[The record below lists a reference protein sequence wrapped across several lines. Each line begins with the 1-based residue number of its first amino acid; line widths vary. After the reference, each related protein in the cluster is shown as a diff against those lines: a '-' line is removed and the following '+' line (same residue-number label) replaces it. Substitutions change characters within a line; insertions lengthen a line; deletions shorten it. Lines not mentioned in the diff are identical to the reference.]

1 MPFITKFNL
10 PLNLAVFVA
19 NSRAQLEIPNI
30 HNDSSAND
38 TAKSILETRND
49 REAALRKLMDRNSVY
64 NPDKIGDSNIGSK
77 NGPVS
82 LASFVGGR
90 ATAPRLNRHAPQADA
105 NDLTQYIQPDLAAPH
120 PVFGTGGVAMPGM
133 ASKRESKSPIPFVG
147 SEQFERYRPSFVNTK
162 SSSSPIPVPGGG
174 KADERVKT
182 DINRRSFTAI
192 HKTPSPALAQ
202 RYTEKLDIS
211 ATWDAKLGPDPIL
224 TKRKSNNSIAKSSL
238 LSSPT
243 TEENSLTPIGMSP
256 SKSADDYRSL
266 STTSSSW
273 KSSPITSSSL
283 SSYKGEKPTPS
294 ISASA
299 TKAKPI
305 TSIGSST
312 LSYGGTSVATSSSF
326 SPTSKPT
333 QTHSYPTTPSGHH
346 SLFSYNSPSYAV
358 STAKKDATPL
368 RRLMERNHVYNPD
381 KGAAENSRKSVVERV
396 QTASLAAFMGGSGK
410 GIRLNKH
417 APQVDAHDPTQFV
430 QPDLSA
436 PHPVFGKGG
445 VAMPGMITRKSAPDA
460 RSRVDSAELSTPAST
475 KKAIWPP
482 IYSAE
487 KTEDRPVSPQKTG
500 GRARTNSVPRP
511 ESSVGFG
518 GFQANSWRSH
528 VREQSRSPTKETKD
542 TPARDRTISTPS
554 TAQHSIVTPSLVRPL
569 QIKPKAFSPSPQ
581 VPATTA
587 SPAFKKPGAQKDL
600 TPSLSRLQGRGF
612 VQNMVKASSH
622 ISNTSPS
629 PTPPPTRPTSATG
642 RKGLVSDRWQQKVQP
657 NSPTKSLSTP
667 SALKGS
673 SSTFNI
679 GASHGLKSTASLP
692 SFGKPTA
699 STPSPP
705 PAESRAHLDPYQ
717 RSHTPGL
724 GSATTM
730 VVIKPSKSFTDLSEL
745 GMKNGHGDIAQFSD
759 LDTTPSRKPPIHVR

>member
-1 MPFITKFNL
+1 MPFIIKFNL
-10 PLNLAVFVA
+10 LLNLAVFVA
-19 NSRAQLEIPNI
+19 NSLRGQLEIPNI
-30 HNDSSAND
+30 PNDNSAND

-64 NPDKIGDSNIGSK
+64 NPDKVRDLNIGSK
-77 NGPVS
+77 NEPVS

-105 NDLTQYIQPDLAAPH
+105 NDSTQYIQPDLTAPH
-120 PVFGTGGVAMPGM
+120 PVFGTGGVAIPGM
-133 ASKRESKSPIPFVG
+133 TSKRESKSPIPFVG
-147 SEQFERYRPSFVNTK
+147 SEQSERYRPSSANTK
-162 SSSSPIPVPGGG
+162 SSPSPIPVPGVG
-174 KADERVKT
+174 KAAEPSKRMNT

-192 HKTPSPALAQ
+192 HKSPSPALAQ
-202 RYTEKLDIS
+202 RYTEKLDDS
-211 ATWDAKLGPDPIL
+211 ATRDAKLGPDL
-224 TKRKSNNSIAKSSL
+224 AKRKSISKSSSL

-256 SKSADDYRSL
+256 SKSADDYRSI
-266 STTSSSW
+266 SATSSSW
-273 KSSPITSSSL
+273 KSSPVVSSSL
-283 SSYKGEKPTPS
+283 SSSKGERPAPS
-294 ISASA
+294 ILASA
-299 TKAKPI
+299 TKMKPT

-312 LSYGGTSVATSSSF
+312 LSYGGTSVLTSSS
-326 SPTSKPT
+326 SSKPIK
-333 QTHSYPTTPSGHH
+333 THSYPTTPSSDHR
-346 SLFSYNSPSYAV
+346 SLLSYDSPSYAV
-358 STAKKDATPL
+358 STAKKDDTPL
-368 RRLMERNHVYNPD
+368 RRLMERNHVHNPD
-381 KGAAENSRKSVVERV
+381 KGAAENSRKSVVERA
-396 QTASLAAFMGGSGK
+396 QTTSLAAFMGGSGK

-430 QPDLSA
+430 QPDLNT

-460 RSRVDSAELSTPAST
+460 RSRADNADLSTPAST

-487 KTEDRPVSPQKTG
+487 KTEERPVSPQKSG
-500 GRARTNSVPRP
+500 GRARTNSVPRL

-518 GFQANSWRSH
+518 GSQANSWRSH
-528 VREQSRSPTKETKD
+528 ATERLQSPTKETRD
-542 TPARDRTISTPS
+542 TPFRDRTISTPS
-554 TAQHSIVTPSLVRPL
+554 TAQHSVVTPSLARPL
-569 QIKPKAFSPSPQ
+569 QPTSKAFSLSPQ
-581 VPATTA
+581 VPVITA
-587 SPAFKKPGAQKDL
+587 SPAFKNPISQKDL

-622 ISNTSPS
+622 ISNTPPS

-642 RKGLVSDRWQQKVQP
+642 KKGLVSDRWQQNVQP
-657 NSPTKSLSTP
+657 NSPTKSLTTP

-673 SSTFNI
+673 SSTSNLE
-679 GASHGLKSTASLP
+679 ASHSLKSTASLP
-692 SFGKPTA
+692 SFGKLA
-699 STPSPP
+699 VSTPSPQ

-730 VVIKPSKSFTDLSEL
+730 VVIKPSKSFTDLSEM
-745 GMKNGHGDIAQFSD
+745 GMKNGHGDIAQFSN
-759 LDTTPSRKPPIHVR
+759 LDSTPSRKPPIHVR